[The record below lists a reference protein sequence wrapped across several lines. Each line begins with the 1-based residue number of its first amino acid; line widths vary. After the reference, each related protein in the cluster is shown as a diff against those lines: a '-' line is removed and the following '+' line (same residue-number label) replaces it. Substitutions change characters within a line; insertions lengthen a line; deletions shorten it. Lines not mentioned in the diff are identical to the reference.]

1 MKLEVFI
8 PTAYPDTVAIG
19 DEDGVVALPKAD
31 VRELVEALL
40 RAAGHELAYDG
51 DVTSEIWWRDP

>member
-31 VRELVEALL
+31 VRELIEALVKI
-40 RAAGHELAYDG
+40 AGHHLRYDG
-51 DVTSEIWWRDP
+51 EIVSEIGWRDL